1 MNPRSE
7 KQLRKARPILRLAF
21 KAGLLALV
29 IVSALAAWVTWGTWP
44 NPTPRPLSWPPDAVV
59 VLGGGDKERSRQAAK
74 LAKDD
79 PLVPLIVTGDGGTL
93 YNALLAEGVDASRI
107 THETLATSTLEN
119 ARFTGEWLNQLGA
132 RRVALVTN
140 GFHAPRAHAIFSRE
154 YPELEFEVVF
164 APRPT
169 GQSNWYEYC
178 ERRERLAA
186 LHNLVFHG
194 VWSF

>member
-1 MNPRSE
+1 MVV
-7 KQLRKARPILRLAF
+7 F
-21 KAGLLALV
+21 T
-29 IVSALAAWVTWGTWP
+29 LAAWVMWGNWP

-74 LAKDD
+74 LAGDY
-79 PLVPLIVTGDGGTL
+79 PHVPLIVSGDGGTL
-93 YNALLAEGVDASRI
+93 YRALLEEGVDSSRI

-119 ARFTGEWLNQLGA
+119 ARFTGEWLNQVEA
-132 RRVALVTN
+132 RRIALVTN

-154 YPELEFEVVF
+154 YPQLEFEVVF
-164 APRPT
+164 EPRPT

>member
-1 MNPRSE
+1 MSPRSE
-7 KQLRKARPILRLAF
+7 KQLRKARPILRLAV

-29 IVSALAAWVTWGTWP
+29 IVFALAAWVMWGTWP
-44 NPTPRPLSWPPDAVV
+44 NPSPRPLPWRPDAVV

-74 LAKDD
+74 LAEVY
-79 PLVPLIVTGDGGTL
+79 PLVPLIVSGDGGTL
-93 YNALLAEGVDASRI
+93 YRALLEAGVDSSRI

-119 ARFTGEWLNQLGA
+119 ARFTGEWLHRHGA

-154 YPELEFEVVF
+154 YPGLEFEVVF
-164 APRPT
+164 ESRPT
-169 GQSNWYEYC
+169 GRSNWYEYC

-186 LHNLVFHG
+186 LHNLFFHG

>member
-1 MNPRSE
+1 MNTRSKKQPR
-7 KQLRKARPILRLAF
+7 KFRPILRLAF
-21 KAGLLALV
+21 KSGLLALV
-29 IVSALAAWVTWGTWP
+29 MVFALAAWVMWGNWP
-44 NPTPRPLSWPPDAVV
+44 NPTPRPLSWPPDAIV
-59 VLGGGDKERSRQAAK
+59 VLGGGDKERSEQAAK
-74 LAKDD
+74 LAKNY

-93 YNALLAEGVDASRI
+93 YRGLLEKGVDSSRI

-119 ARFTGEWLNQLGA
+119 ARFTGEWLNRHGA

-154 YPELEFEVVF
+154 YPQLEFEVVF
-164 APRPT
+164 EPRPT
-169 GQSNWYEYC
+169 GRSNWYEYC